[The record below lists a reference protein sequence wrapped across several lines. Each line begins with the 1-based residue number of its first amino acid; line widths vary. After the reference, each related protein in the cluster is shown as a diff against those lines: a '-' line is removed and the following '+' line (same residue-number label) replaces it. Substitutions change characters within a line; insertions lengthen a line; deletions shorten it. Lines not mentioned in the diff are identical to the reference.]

1 MGVNFAITGG
11 RPTTPVRV
19 SAVSAVPRVVKVAGR
34 LKSPSVSALAAARA
48 KVAETVRVAPASSE
62 PNDGTKV
69 KYPEV
74 SFNSHLT
81 GPSSLLVSVN
91 EAVTPRAKSRVVA
104 DIDTGRIVRAVVV
117 DVDVDVVVVVVV
129 VVVVGRKIVGF
140 GVGLTAAV
148 VAGVDAAVAIVVVVS
163 LRGGET
169 DAIVVVDSTVA
180 IVVET
185 VVESITIGSAGVAL
199 VESLFC

>member
-1 MGVNFAITGG
+1 M
-11 RPTTPVRV
+11 
-19 SAVSAVPRVVKVAGR
+19 SAVPRVVKVAGR
-34 LKSPSVSALAAARA
+34 LKSPSVSELAAARA

-62 PNDGTKV
+62 PKDGTNV

-104 DIDTGRIVRAVVV
+104 DTDTGRIVRAVVV
-117 DVDVDVVVVVVV
+117 DVVVVVVVVIVVVVV

-140 GVGLTAAV
+140 GIGLGAAV

-185 VVESITIGSAGVAL
+185 VVESTTTGLADGASP
-199 VESLFC
+199 ESLFC